1 MENLNQGRKQ
11 ITIWLD
17 LFSPVFPKLFCFVKK
32 KLFCF
37 EEAAAV
43 GYEKSTVELQR
54 KALRIVYNPDAHF
67 SAGRVKK
74 YIFLGGKKGGFLWWT
89 SVCQSMQQAE
99 EWTILLEAG
108 SW

>member
-1 MENLNQGRKQ
+1 MSEVKLELRWNWSKAAGKFGFEWDYFEEIILENLTQDRKQ

-43 GYEKSTVELQR
+43 GYEKSTVELHK
-54 KALRIVYNPDAHF
+54 KAFGIR
-67 SAGRVKK
+67 
-74 YIFLGGKKGGFLWWT
+74 
-89 SVCQSMQQAE
+89 
-99 EWTILLEAG
+99 
-108 SW
+108 

>member
-74 YIFLGGKKGGFLWWT
+74 YIFFGRKRVVFCDGHMCVSLCNRLRSGPF
-89 SVCQSMQQAE
+89 C
-99 EWTILLEAG
+99 
-108 SW
+108 